1 MAKSAIIVATEAFVT
16 ELLNTKLDSKIC
28 YHNLKHT
35 LSVRNFAVQIASLS
49 GISPEEQEI
58 AELACLLH
66 DTGITEIYQNH
77 EPASARIAQEFL
89 SQHQYSADKIEQ
101 VQACILVTNPAAV
114 PQGLLQEIVRDA
126 DYGHLGSEDYSD
138 QLDNLRQEWQ
148 DILGRQETDHDWYQ
162 LNLDFVKKH
171 EYYTPAAKMMFVA
184 MKELNRKKLKK
195 WLTEGRKTKSNEAA
209 SRVSIVESRSS
220 QMMFKTALRNHMDLS
235 NLADNKANIMLSVNA
250 LIITIAM
257 PVLANQLKQHP
268 EYIIPFIMILGTC
281 LSSMVFATLATV
293 PMKMT
298 GLTDVDTI
306 KAGRSNLFFF
316 GNFYS
321 MNFEDYKFGIQEVTS
336 KEENLEESIMRDL
349 FFLGKSLGRKYRQL
363 RICYII
369 FMIGMVASVGVV
381 GAEYLLF
388 WLQSLKPS
396 SRIILNQLF

>member
-1 MAKSAIIVATEAFVT
+1 MAKSEIIIATEQFVT
-16 ELLNTKLDSKIC
+16 EFLTDKLDKKIC
-28 YHNLKHT
+28 YHNLQHT
-35 LSVRNFAVQIASLS
+35 LSVRNSAVQIASLS
-49 GISPEEQEI
+49 GTSPEEMEI
-58 AELACLLH
+58 IELACLLH
-66 DTGITEIYQNH
+66 DVGITEVYQNH
-77 EPASARIAQEFL
+77 EPASARIGAEFL
-89 SQHQYSADKIEQ
+89 RSKAYPEEKISIVEG
-101 VQACILVTNPAAV
+101 CIAVTNPGAR

-126 DYGHLGSEDYSD
+126 DYGHLGSDDYSE
-138 QLDNLRQEWQ
+138 QLDNLRLEWR
-148 DILGRQETDHDWYQ
+148 DVLGRWDEDKDWYQ
-162 LNLDFVKKH
+162 LNLDFIKKH

-195 WLTEGRKTKSNEAA
+195 WVKEGRSSKTNSEAA
-209 SRVSIVESRSS
+209 RVSIVESRSS

-257 PVLANQLKQHP
+257 PVLASQLRQHP

-298 GLTDVDTI
+298 GLTDMESI

-321 MNFEDYKFGIQEVTS
+321 MSYTDYKLGIQEVTS
-336 KEENLEESIMRDL
+336 KEENLEDSIMRDL

-369 FMIGMVASVGVV
+369 FMIGMVAAVGVA
-381 GAEYLLF
+381 GMQYLFFLI
-388 WLQSLKPS
+388 QS
-396 SRIILNQLF
+396 

>member
-1 MAKSAIIVATEAFVT
+1 MAKSEIIIATEQFVT
-16 ELLNTKLDSKIC
+16 DFLNEKLDSKIC
-28 YHNLKHT
+28 YHNLHHT
-35 LSVRNFAVQIASLS
+35 LSVRNSAVQIASLS
-49 GISPEEQEI
+49 GTSPEEMEI
-58 AELACLLH
+58 IELACLLH
-66 DTGITEIYQNH
+66 DVGITEVYQNH
-77 EPASARIAQEFL
+77 EPASARIGAEFL
-89 SQHQYSADKIEQ
+89 RSKEYPEEKIKVVE
-101 VQACILVTNPAAV
+101 ACIAVTNPGAR

-126 DYGHLGSEDYSD
+126 DYGHLGSDNYSE
-138 QLDNLRQEWQ
+138 QLDNLRLEWR
-148 DILGRQETDHDWYQ
+148 DVLGRWDEDKDWYQ
-162 LNLDFVKKH
+162 LNLDFIKNH

-195 WLTEGRKTKSNEAA
+195 WVKEGRNSGGSSEA

-257 PVLANQLKQHP
+257 PVLAGQLRQHP

-281 LSSMVFATLATV
+281 LTSMVFATLATV

-298 GLTDVDTI
+298 GITTMESI
-306 KAGRSNLFFF
+306 KDGRSNLFFF

-321 MNFEDYKFGIQEVTS
+321 MSYGDYKLGIQEVTS
-336 KEENLEESIMRDL
+336 KEENLEDSIMRDL

-369 FMIGMVASVGVV
+369 FMIGMVVSVGVAGV
-381 GAEYLLF
+381 QYLVFLF
-388 WLQSLKPS
+388 QS
-396 SRIILNQLF
+396 

>member
-1 MAKSAIIVATEAFVT
+1 MAKSEIIIATEQFVT
-16 ELLNTKLDSKIC
+16 EFLTNKLDDKIC
-28 YHNLKHT
+28 YHNLQHT
-35 LSVRNFAVQIASLS
+35 LSVRNSAVQIASLS
-49 GISPEEQEI
+49 GTSPEEMEI
-58 AELACLLH
+58 IELACLLH
-66 DTGITEIYQNH
+66 DVGITEVYQNH
-77 EPASARIAQEFL
+77 EPASARIGAEFL
-89 SQHQYSADKIEQ
+89 RSKAYPEEKISIVES
-101 VQACILVTNPAAV
+101 CIAVTNPGAR

-126 DYGHLGSEDYSD
+126 DYGHLGSDDYSD
-138 QLDNLRQEWQ
+138 QLDNLRLEWR
-148 DILGRQETDHDWYQ
+148 DVLGRWDEDKDWYQ
-162 LNLDFVKKH
+162 LNLDFIKKH

-195 WLTEGRKTKSNEAA
+195 WVKEGRSSKTNSEAA
-209 SRVSIVESRSS
+209 RVSIVESRSS

-257 PVLANQLKQHP
+257 PVLAGQLRQHP

-298 GLTDVDTI
+298 GLTDMESI

-321 MNFEDYKFGIQEVTS
+321 MTYNDYKLGIQEVTS
-336 KEENLEESIMRDL
+336 KEENLEDSIMRDL

-369 FMIGMVASVGVV
+369 FMIGMVAAVGVA
-381 GAEYLLF
+381 GMQYLFFLI
-388 WLQSLKPS
+388 QS
-396 SRIILNQLF
+396 

>member
-1 MAKSAIIVATEAFVT
+1 MAKSEIIIATEQFVT
-16 ELLNTKLDSKIC
+16 EFLTNKLDEKIS
-28 YHNLKHT
+28 YHNLQHT
-35 LSVRNFAVQIASLS
+35 LSVRNSAVQIASLS
-49 GISPEEQEI
+49 GTTPEEMEI
-58 AELACLLH
+58 IELACLLH
-66 DTGITEIYQNH
+66 DVGITEVYQNH
-77 EPASARIAQEFL
+77 EPASARIGAEFL
-89 SQHQYSADKIEQ
+89 RSKAYPEEKISIVE
-101 VQACILVTNPAAV
+101 ACIAVTNPGAR

-126 DYGHLGSEDYSD
+126 DYGHLGSDDYSD
-138 QLDNLRQEWQ
+138 QLDNLRLEWR
-148 DILGRQETDHDWYQ
+148 DVLGRWDEDKDWYQ
-162 LNLDFVKKH
+162 LNLDFIKKH

-195 WLTEGRKTKSNEAA
+195 WVKEGRSSKTNSEAA
-209 SRVSIVESRSS
+209 RVSIVESRSS

-257 PVLANQLKQHP
+257 PVLASQLRQHP

-298 GLTDVDTI
+298 GLTDMESI

-321 MNFEDYKFGIQEVTS
+321 MSYNDYKLGIQEVTS
-336 KEENLEESIMRDL
+336 KEENLEDSIMRDL

-369 FMIGMVASVGVV
+369 FMIGMVAAVGVA
-381 GAEYLLF
+381 GMQYLFFLI
-388 WLQSLKPS
+388 QS
-396 SRIILNQLF
+396 

>member
-1 MAKSAIIVATEAFVT
+1 MAKSEIIIATEQFVT
-16 ELLNTKLDSKIC
+16 EFLTDKLDEKIC
-28 YHNLKHT
+28 YHNLQHT
-35 LSVRNFAVQIASLS
+35 LSVRNSAVQIASLS
-49 GISPEEQEI
+49 GTSPEEMEI
-58 AELACLLH
+58 IELACLLH
-66 DTGITEIYQNH
+66 DVGITEVYQNH
-77 EPASARIAQEFL
+77 EPASARIGAEFL
-89 SQHQYSADKIEQ
+89 RSKAYPEEKISIVE
-101 VQACILVTNPAAV
+101 ACIAVTNPGAR

-126 DYGHLGSEDYSD
+126 DYGHLGSDDYSD
-138 QLDNLRQEWQ
+138 QLDNLRLEWR
-148 DILGRQETDHDWYQ
+148 DVLGRWDEDKDWYQ
-162 LNLDFVKKH
+162 LNLDFIKKH

-195 WLTEGRKTKSNEAA
+195 WVKEGRSSKTNSEA

-257 PVLANQLKQHP
+257 PVLASQLRQHP

-298 GLTDVDTI
+298 GLTDMESI

-321 MNFEDYKFGIQEVTS
+321 MSYNDYKLGIQEVTS
-336 KEENLEESIMRDL
+336 KEENLEDSIMRDL

-369 FMIGMVASVGVV
+369 FMIGMVAAVGVA
-381 GAEYLLF
+381 GMQYLFFLI
-388 WLQSLKPS
+388 QS
-396 SRIILNQLF
+396 

>member
-1 MAKSAIIVATEAFVT
+1 MAKSAIIIATEQFVT
-16 ELLNTKLDSKIC
+16 ELLSNKLDPKIC
-28 YHNLKHT
+28 YHNLQHT
-35 LSVRNFAVQIASLS
+35 LSVRNSAVQIASLS
-49 GISPEEQEI
+49 GTNPEELELV
-58 AELACLLH
+58 ELACLLH
-66 DTGITEIYQNH
+66 DVGITEVYHNH
-77 EPASARIAQEFL
+77 EPASARIGAEFL
-89 SQHQYSADKIEQ
+89 RSQAYPEEKIKAVE
-101 VQACILVTNPAAV
+101 ACIAVTNPGAR

-126 DYGHLGSEDYSD
+126 DYGHLGSDNYSE
-138 QLDNLRQEWQ
+138 QLDNLRLEWR
-148 DILGRQETDHDWYQ
+148 DVLGRWDEDKDWYQ
-162 LNLDFVKKH
+162 LNLDFVKNH

-195 WLTEGRKTKSNEAA
+195 WLKEGRKSGGSSKNTEA

-257 PVLANQLKQHP
+257 PVLVSQLRQHP

-298 GLTDVDTI
+298 GLTDMDSI

-321 MNFEDYKFGIQEVTS
+321 MTYADFKLGIQEVTS
-336 KEENLEESIMRDL
+336 KEENLEDSIMRDL

-369 FMIGMVASVGVV
+369 FMIGMVASVGVA
-381 GAEYLLF
+381 GAEYLIF
-388 WLQSLKPS
+388 FLQS
-396 SRIILNQLF
+396 